1 MNLYLMRHGI
11 AYEVGEWNGTEFTRP
26 LTPEGEL
33 RTRQIIEKLK
43 ECGELQLD
51 EIWSS
56 PLARARQTAEIA
68 ADVLGM
74 KVKIV
79 EPLQCG
85 ADLRA
90 LMKYMK
96 KEPPPARLMTVG
108 HEPDCGMM
116 LGELLGDPMSDLSFK
131 RAGIAHVEG
140 EFASGG
146 MKLIWK
152 YAPKDI
158 LGE

>member
-11 AYEVGEWNGTEFTRP
+11 AFEVSEWRGTDFARP
-26 LTPEGEL
+26 LTPEGQI
-33 RTRQIIEKLK
+33 RTRNIIEKLK
-43 ECGELQLD
+43 ERGELQLD

-56 PLARARQTAEIA
+56 PFTRARQTAEIA

-90 LMKYMK
+90 LLKFTK
-96 KEPPPARLMTVG
+96 NNPPPERLMTVG
-108 HEPDCGMM
+108 HEPDCGMI
-116 LGELLGDPMSDLSFK
+116 LGELIGDPLSDLAFK
-131 RAGIAHVEG
+131 RAGIAQVNG
-140 EFASGG
+140 EFKSGG

-152 YAPKDI
+152 YTPKDV
-158 LGE
+158 LG